1 MIDMNC
7 SVYSKADNLRDC
19 PMANYHSW
27 AEILGMD
34 ILIDEDVEIT
44 PLELTAGLLWEITYY
59 GEQKKCRMRTKN
71 GYSISKNSENL
82 RRKEKYF
89 FNASIWHITGNNFA
103 LSI

>member
-1 MIDMNC
+1 MIDMNY

-59 GEQKKCRMRTKN
+59 GGTEEMSHENQKR
-71 GYSISKNSENL
+71 IFNL
-82 RRKEKYF
+82 KE
-89 FNASIWHITGNNFA
+89 
-103 LSI
+103 